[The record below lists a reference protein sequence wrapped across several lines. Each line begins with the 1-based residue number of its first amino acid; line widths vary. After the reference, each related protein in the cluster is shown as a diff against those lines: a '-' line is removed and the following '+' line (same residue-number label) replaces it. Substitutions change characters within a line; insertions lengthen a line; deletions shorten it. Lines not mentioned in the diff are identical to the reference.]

1 MTATEFM
8 ERATATINDVAL
20 ACAHTPDH
28 VAEGIMGRWSV
39 DLRAGWRKAIP
50 WLGSDNID
58 TVVDDVIARVRL
70 RRRDVERGAR
80 VGEITGP

>member
-28 VAEGIMGRWSV
+28 VAESIMGKWSV
-39 DLRAGWRKAIP
+39 ALRAGWRKAIP
-50 WLGSDNID
+50 WLAPHDID
-58 TVVDDVIARVRL
+58 AAVDDVIARARL
-70 RRRDVERGAR
+70 RRR
-80 VGEITGP
+80 EIEYSAPGTV